1 MNRKDFINE
10 LDDKEIDM
18 MLKYVTEY
26 SPENAKNIK
35 NKFEEKSKIKIKQ
48 KKFLYKK
55 LVLVTIVLS
64 IMLITTL
71 VYAEILD
78 ISKIYTIIFGEDSKY
93 LEQHIKPLDNT
104 KDMTSVDK
112 NYNKDKSKKIAE
124 NETFPSI
131 QSEYD
136 GIVIKLI
143 SAVNDEN
150 VLRIFATITDT
161 KDDRLGESLDFSW
174 GLSQGYGGNIN
185 VIDYYDETKT
195 AALMITSLG
204 SDHYDRATLM
214 INSFST
220 GREFIKNLSENNINI
235 NKIIKEHIPKIISQD
250 EIWKQ
255 GGGGNNHKIY
265 KESRLLKFDEMD
277 IGFDNTNI
285 FSISNIGFVDGRLH
299 IQTKTKLNDTALTD
313 NYYINIKFVNSE
325 KEIIYEPTS
334 RIDFIADKKYAYE
347 SHSKEPHNKYIEMIY
362 ETITNPEQLNDLSI
376 AIDYMK
382 LPEIIE
388 GNWELSFETPEK
400 VTTEFPI
407 DKEININGNKLKIDR
422 ISLSPF
428 GITVHLPQNI
438 LSEYNYSDSVYVK
451 YKDGIDV
458 ELNESSIHTYESES
472 TIIFGGPIIKIEN
485 IKSIII
491 NGEKINILQ

>member
-1 MNRKDFINE
+1 MNKKNFINE

-18 MLKYVTEY
+18 MLKYITEY

-35 NKFEEKSKIKIKQ
+35 NKFEEKSKIKQ

-71 VYAEILD
+71 AYAEILD

-104 KDMTSVDK
+104 KDMISVDK

-150 VLRIFATITDT
+150 VLRIFSTITDT
-161 KDDRLGESLDFSW
+161 KGDRLGESLDFSW

-185 VIDYYDETKT
+185 VIDYDDETKT

-220 GREFIKNLSENNINI
+220 GRELIKNLSENNINI

-277 IGFDNTNI
+277 IEFDNTNI
-285 FSISNIGFVDGRLH
+285 FSISNIGFVDGLLH
-299 IQTKTKLNDTALTD
+299 IQTKARLNDTALND
-313 NYYINIKFVNSE
+313 NCYINIKFVNSE
-325 KEIIYEPTS
+325 KEIIYEPTA

-347 SHSKEPHNKYIEMIY
+347 SHSKEPHNKYMEMIY
-362 ETITNPEQLNDLSI
+362 EPITNPEQLNDLSI

-388 GNWELSFETPEK
+388 GNWKLSFETPEK
-400 VTTEFPI
+400 VTTEFHI
-407 DKEININGNKLKIDR
+407 DKEININGNKLKINM

-438 LSEYNYSDSVYVK
+438 SSEYNYSDSVYVK
-451 YKDGIDV
+451 YKNGTDV
-458 ELNESSIHTYESES
+458 ELNESSIHTYGSES